1 LELEDRK
8 KNVFFLEF
16 LGLFLDKTVS
26 RNPKGK
32 ARRAN
37 IIKDFNVLFI

>member
-1 LELEDRK
+1 MY
-8 KNVFFLEF
+8 FFLEF

-37 IIKDFNVLFI
+37 IIRDFNVLFI